1 VLQAHGIRYV
11 RDGQLILDGID
22 LSIEPGESLAVTGPS
37 GSGKT
42 SLLAILSGLTTP
54 SSGQVYFDG
63 KRVTGFAGSSAGVAL
78 VLQGYG
84 LVSLLTAA
92 ENIEVALR
100 AAGVPALAAQHAA
113 RVALDQLGLGA
124 HAGQIVEELS
134 GGQQQRVAVARALA
148 LRPRLLLADEPT
160 AELDSAART
169 LALTR
174 IFDLTTTGGSVI
186 LATHD
191 PDVAERCSRSLDLR
205 VMVS

>member
-22 LSIEPGESLAVTGPS
+22 LSVEPGESLAITGPS

-54 SSGQVYFDG
+54 SSGHVYFDG

-100 AAGVPALAAQHAA
+100 AAGVPGLAAQHAA
-113 RVALDQLGLGA
+113 HVALDQLGLGA

-148 LRPRLLLADEPT
+148 LRPRLLVADEPT